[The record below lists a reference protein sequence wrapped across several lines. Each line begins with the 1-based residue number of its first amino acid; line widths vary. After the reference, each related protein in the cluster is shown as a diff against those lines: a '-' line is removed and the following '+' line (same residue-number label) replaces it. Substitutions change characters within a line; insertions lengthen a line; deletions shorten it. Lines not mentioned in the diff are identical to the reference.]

1 MKRRI
6 LKYAAESYSA
16 LDRNGAHRSAADFA
30 LRIYRSDTIYS
41 FIPKNGCSTM
51 RLSLA
56 IANGCIKKTEDFN
69 WIHNNNHTFRADLE
83 ALLKA
88 KYTFVILRS
97 PYKRLASVYLD
108 KIVDKTVEM
117 WQLYDN
123 TKRSFDT
130 DTITFREFVNIVTA
144 PNLLHNNIHWRP
156 QNRFLVYEEY
166 DDYFCLE
173 DFSKAGKKIEK
184 KAKIEIFDARGLTKH
199 GTDRYREIEN
209 RCFADTPAYKIAE
222 MKRKGKIPSHFA
234 LYDKKLFKT
243 VKKTYA
249 EDIVLYQQIFG
260 RLEKPV

>member
-1 MKRRI
+1 MNNRL
-6 LKYAAESYSA
+6 LKYSAESYSA
-16 LDRNGAHRSAADFA
+16 LERNTAHRSAADFA
-30 LRIYRSDTIYS
+30 LKIYRSDTVYS

-56 IANGCIKKTEDFN
+56 IANGCIEKTDDFN

-108 KIVDKTVEM
+108 KIVDKSVEM

-130 DTITFREFVNIVTA
+130 DRITFREFVNLVTT
-144 PNLLHNNIHWRP
+144 PHLLQSNIHWRP
-156 QNRFLVYEEY
+156 QSRFLVYKEY

-173 DFSKAGKKIEK
+173 DFSKAKKKIER
-184 KAKIEIFDARGLTKH
+184 KAKIEIYDARGLTKH
-199 GTDRYREIEN
+199 GTDRHRQVEN

-222 MKRKGKIPSHFA
+222 LKRKGKIPSHFS

-243 VKKTYA
+243 VKSTYM
-249 EDIVLYQQIFG
+249 EDIDLYKQLFG
-260 RLEKPV
+260 GLEKPV